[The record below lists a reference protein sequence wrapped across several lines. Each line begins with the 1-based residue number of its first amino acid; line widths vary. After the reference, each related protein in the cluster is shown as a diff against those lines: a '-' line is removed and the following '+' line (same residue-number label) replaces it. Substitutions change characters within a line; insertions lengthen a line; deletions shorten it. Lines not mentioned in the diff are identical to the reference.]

1 MLNKSL
7 LNIAIA
13 AAALSLTA
21 CLDSGSSNE
30 PEAKPITL
38 GAVVQTV
45 AADYS
50 SSQVAQIDYDKDLD
64 NYELTDGYMVK
75 DKSDYTV
82 ASHLDSIF
90 HIGRNSIDTVDF
102 YNKDD
107 LTTNLLGVST
117 NLAVEQSSSNPYT
130 FVTLNKDKGYVIR
143 YGADKILV
151 VDPTS
156 TSANDFVLSTID
168 LSAYT
173 VEGSEQASPNA
184 ADAVIADGKLFV
196 VMQRMHIEGWTW
208 TPNTAYI
215 AVIDTET
222 DMEIETNADTTDAFK
237 GIPLSGVNPLGGS
250 LDVFGDYVYVAERSS
265 YSSTDL
271 SESKIEKVH
280 VKNYQVSE
288 VIAADK
294 IVNNQAPIKQA
305 VIVSAT
311 KGYFYVSAGW
321 PEVSSIYEFNP
332 KNGQIVNA
340 DVTSTALNGEGI
352 GYMAVDSKNQL
363 WISVSSSDNPG
374 IDIVD
379 TSDNSLVTNR
389 LTTELNPARIAFIE
403 ELSAE

>member
-1 MLNKSL
+1 MFNKSI

-13 AAALSLTA
+13 AAAFSLTA
-21 CLDSGSSNE
+21 CLDSGSSSK

-45 AADYS
+45 APDYS
-50 SSQVAQIDYDKDLD
+50 SSQVAQINYDKELD
-64 NYELTDGYMVK
+64 SYELTDGYMVK

-82 ASHLDSIF
+82 SSYLDIVFHL
-90 HIGRNSIDTVDF
+90 GRNSIDTVDF

-107 LTTNLLGVST
+107 LTTSLLKVNT
-117 NLAVEQSSSNPYT
+117 NLAVEQSSSNPYK
-130 FVTLNKDKGYVIR
+130 FVAVNKDKGYVIR

-151 VDPTS
+151 VDPTP
-156 TSANDFVLSTID
+156 TSANDFVLNTID
-168 LSAYT
+168 LSDYT

-196 VMQRMHIEGWTW
+196 VMQRMHIQGWTW

-222 DMEIETNADTTDAFK
+222 DMEIETNSDATDAFK

-280 VKNYQVSE
+280 VKNYQVTE
-288 VIAADK
+288 VLAADQ

-340 DVTSTALNGEGI
+340 DVTSTALNGEGVAFI
-352 GYMAVDSKNQL
+352 ALDSKKQL
-363 WISVSSSDNPG
+363 WVSVSVSDNPG
-374 IDIVD
+374 VDILD

-389 LTTELNPARIAFIE
+389 LATQLNPSEIAFIE
-403 ELSAE
+403 ELATE